1 MPSKKEIIEPKL
13 TVNFQADSLYATHQ
27 PVSKAMGKSTP
38 VIERELRRILPKIN
52 PEQRQSVAQQFLK
65 YLGNKGIEKTTLQ
78 KKLSL
83 ATTDAEQMKLEE
95 ITKLATYAYQH
106 YPDIF
111 QTVLTQP
118 NIVQFLSHPIL
129 SAIVG
134 IMAAK
139 WLNRSPS

>member
-1 MPSKKEIIEPKL
+1 MPSKKEIIEATSTANSKL
-13 TVNFQADSLYATHQ
+13 DSSQLTHQ
-27 PVSKAMGKSTP
+27 PVPKTMGKSAP
-38 VIERELRRILPKIN
+38 VIERELRHILPKIS

-65 YLGNKGIEKTTLQ
+65 YLGNKGVEKQIL
-78 KKLSL
+78 KRKLSL
-83 ATTDAEQMKLEE
+83 ATANAEQMKPEE
-95 ITKLATYAYQH
+95 ISKVATYAYQH

-118 NIVQFLSHPIL
+118 NIVQFLSNPIL

-139 WLNRSPS
+139 WLNQSPG

>member
-1 MPSKKEIIEPKL
+1 MSPKKEIIEPKL
-13 TVNFQADSLYATHQ
+13 TANSQSDSSLFTHQ
-27 PVSKAMGKSTP
+27 QVPKTVEKPAP
-38 VIERELRRILPKIN
+38 VIERELRRILPQFSSQQCQI
-52 PEQRQSVAQQFLK
+52 VAQQFLQ
-65 YLGNKGIEKTTLQ
+65 YLGNKGIDKLTLK

-83 ATTDAEQMKLEE
+83 ATANAEQMKPEE
-95 ITKLATYAYQH
+95 ISKVATYAYQH

-118 NIVQFLSHPIL
+118 NIVQLLSNPIL

-139 WLNRSPS
+139 WLNQSSG